1 MRLSAMTGGNEAIRS
16 THVIVLLLIGCGGGR
31 VPASSAVKPDRSR
44 TTATRAEP
52 DSLFGIVLRKPF
64 NPLAFTRHTCL
75 GARDFAYRPGPYS
88 IVTDDILFE
97 PPHEHEDTA
106 DVLAALDSF
115 TVCVGETREL
125 NATAVVT
132 LSDSVVGNAHI
143 FWPDEG
149 RAPQYNRLLEL
160 VKASYG
166 EPLHNRHGVEFWSA
180 DTMDIYI
187 NHRSFYNEAPSL
199 NLSDARVCERFERL
213 VHREHPAPA
222 SVNPQGNHCW
232 VQPDTGSI
240 AVADS
245 IARASEP
252 PPGTRVRYQMAGD
265 STWAEGRVMDLDG
278 CIAIVPDDQRAV
290 PANLPNAFVTVWFS
304 LVQRLQL
311 RGREHNDTTWTT
323 IPEASVRRFHSC
335 RSD

>member
-1 MRLSAMTGGNEAIRS
+1 L
-16 THVIVLLLIGCGGGR
+16 VVLLLIGCGGGHI
-31 VPASSAVKPDRSR
+31 PASSAVTPDRSR
-44 TTATRAEP
+44 TTATRSAP
-52 DSLFGIVLRKPF
+52 DSLLGIALRK
-64 NPLAFTRHTCL
+64 
-75 GARDFAYRPGPYS
+75 
-88 IVTDDILFE
+88 
-97 PPHEHEDTA
+97 
-106 DVLAALDSF
+106 SF
-115 TVCVGETREL
+115 IEGETREL

-149 RAPQYNRLLEL
+149 RAPEYNRLLEL

-166 EPLHNRHGVEFWSA
+166 EPLHNRYGVQFWSA

-187 NHRSFYNEAPSL
+187 NRRSFYNEAPSL

-222 SVNPQGNHCW
+222 SMNPEGNHCW
-232 VQPDTGSI
+232 VQPDTGSM

-252 PPGTRVRYQMAGD
+252 PPETRVRYQMPGD
-265 STWAEGRVMDLDG
+265 TTWAEGRVMDLNG

-290 PANLPNAFVTVWFS
+290 PANLPNAFVSVWFS
-304 LVQRLQL
+304 SIQRLQL
-311 RGREHNDTTWTT
+311 RGREPNDTTWTT
-323 IPEASVRRFHSC
+323 IPEGSVKRFHSC

>member
-16 THVIVLLLIGCGGGR
+16 THVIVLLLIGCAGGR
-31 VPASSAVKPDRSR
+31 VPAS
-44 TTATRAEP
+44 
-52 DSLFGIVLRKPF
+52 
-64 NPLAFTRHTCL
+64 
-75 GARDFAYRPGPYS
+75 
-88 IVTDDILFE
+88 
-97 PPHEHEDTA
+97 
-106 DVLAALDSF
+106 
-115 TVCVGETREL
+115 
-125 NATAVVT
+125 
-132 LSDSVVGNAHI
+132 
-143 FWPDEG
+143 

-232 VQPDTGSI
+232 VQPDTGSM

-252 PPGTRVRYQMAGD
+252 PAGTRVRYQMPGD
-265 STWAEGRVMDLDG
+265 TTWAEGRG
-278 CIAIVPDDQRAV
+278 
-290 PANLPNAFVTVWFS
+290 
-304 LVQRLQL
+304 
-311 RGREHNDTTWTT
+311 
-323 IPEASVRRFHSC
+323 
-335 RSD
+335 